1 MHTDECTGIFYLCA
15 SDFHLW
21 RNCLSLNFFS
31 YNTRMDSG
39 QIQSLCQLGQ
49 EQLTRMEYLEAER
62 TLAAAEKPAWDVR
75 DFDALARLYMP
86 LQEARRQRRQRC
98 GEGIVRLDI
107 LATEMSDR
115 LEGKSFVESFPQGQ
129 LLIAGWGSIGPAIDA
144 RRAQAKLGLYVEVFL
159 AAVYPVQSGKIVA
172 IVPTEDVTLPAVQPM
187 AVDVLI
193 RRLPAHSV
201 VMSADELPVGQM
213 IGTLETY
220 GRVMAIWERLHAPFL
235 AAADATVDPIRRI
248 EAYRAAIRVD
258 YACELAHQG
267 IYATARQL
275 CTEGQRTT

>member
-98 GEGIVRLDI
+98 GEG
-107 LATEMSDR
+107 
-115 LEGKSFVESFPQGQ
+115 
-129 LLIAGWGSIGPAIDA
+129 
-144 RRAQAKLGLYVEVFL
+144 
-159 AAVYPVQSGKIVA
+159 
-172 IVPTEDVTLPAVQPM
+172 
-187 AVDVLI
+187 
-193 RRLPAHSV
+193 
-201 VMSADELPVGQM
+201 
-213 IGTLETY
+213 
-220 GRVMAIWERLHAPFL
+220 
-235 AAADATVDPIRRI
+235 
-248 EAYRAAIRVD
+248 
-258 YACELAHQG
+258 
-267 IYATARQL
+267 
-275 CTEGQRTT
+275 

>member
-1 MHTDECTGIFYLCA
+1 METIED
-15 SDFHLW
+15 S
-21 RNCLSLNFFS
+21 S
-31 YNTRMDSG
+31 YRLERENPKLRAAQQTPTLRYNKPMDSG
-39 QIQSLCQLGQ
+39 RIQELCAVGQ
-49 EQLTRMEYLEAER
+49 EQLTRMEYLEAEQ
-62 TLAAAEKPAWDVR
+62 TLVAAEKLAWDGR

-86 LQEARRQRRQRC
+86 LQERRQRC

-107 LATEMSDR
+107 LATSGSDR
-115 LEGKSFVESFPQGQ
+115 IDGPSFVESFPQGQ
-129 LLIAGWGSIGPAIDA
+129 LLIGGWGSIQPSIEA
-144 RRAQAKLGLYVEVFL
+144 RRAQTKLGLYVDVFL
-159 AAVYPVQSGKIVA
+159 AAVYPVQSGRIVA
-172 IVPTEDVTLPAVQPM
+172 IVPSDEVALPA
-187 AVDVLI
+187 ARATAIDDLI

-201 VMSADELPVGQM
+201 VMMIHELPPGEM

-267 IYATARQL
+267 IFNTAREL
-275 CTEGQRTT
+275 CIKK